1 MKAARPGVKCPRRVR
16 RFRSDGSEFRE
27 ARLGAGLDRKAT
39 AQLLRVTL
47 RTVRNWERG
56 ATRPPYSAFKL
67 MRILRCY
74 ELPGEAWAGWR
85 LHGDT
90 LWSPEQKPFRPY
102 DLGWWG
108 LTVSMARAWMRRYGA
123 QAESVRVDVVL
134 VPEDVQRP
142 AIDPSYGNMA
152 ASHGRAGHPAALGDP
167 KLALGVRSSPAQLRT
182 SAHHRL
188 RSPRLSRGAG
198 AARAR
203 SARRRVRLLTS
214 DTDT

>member
-1 MKAARPGVKCPRRVR
+1 MKCPRRVR

-108 LTVSMARAWMRRYGA
+108 LTVSMARAWMKRYDA
-123 QAESVRVDVVL
+123 QAERVRVDVVL
-134 VPEDVQRP
+134 TPEDVQGP
-142 AIDPSYGNMA
+142 AIDPSEGTVA
-152 ASHGRAGHPAALGDP
+152 AFHGRGILKTRCAPLTGSCGSVRRHLIEGHTGSCCVEGTRP
-167 KLALGVRSSPAQLRT
+167 
-182 SAHHRL
+182 
-188 RSPRLSRGAG
+188 RGARG
-198 AARAR
+198 GSER
-203 SARRRVRLLTS
+203 SERRRVRLLTS